1 MIKQHYY
8 KKFISLVILALVSQ
22 SCATMSEGEKTRL
35 ELAKFAKENQ
45 NCCIEKVYVG
55 VEAIVNRK
63 NEIEIASVVND
74 SPADKAGIHQGDVIV
89 KIDGEEIKSKY
100 QAFIIYDSKYP
111 GDMTTLTIKR
121 KGEIITTQFQLISH
135 QYLNVHYTL
144 LELVYK
150 DMPVRLAVIPG
161 KFNFK
166 YSAFKDF
173 FERMEPHIVGGLE
186 SSFIGQF
193 RNQNNFSIIDR
204 QKTDSVLN
212 ELKFQE
218 SGLVDNRFRSQLGT
232 MLGATHLMVKDVSMY
247 IFADGKPQF
256 SYTMR
261 LIEIES
267 GKNLA
272 TSTYSIKS
280 KESIDLVQI
289 DLIDYIN
296 NKLKE
301 IVPLEK
307 EVNTLY
313 ENIRKELAKEKYINI
328 LANELIPM
336 YGKYLEKLQTIHPNT
351 EEVRT
356 VHNLYIEGA
365 TLTYKALR
373 DMETSRRQRDA
384 HKFDEANEKIT
395 EANAK
400 FKQFRN
406 AIKEL
411 RGKHKVIKKN

>member
-1 MIKQHYY
+1 
-8 KKFISLVILALVSQ
+8 
-22 SCATMSEGEKTRL
+22 
-35 ELAKFAKENQ
+35 
-45 NCCIEKVYVG
+45 
-55 VEAIVNRK
+55 
-63 NEIEIASVVND
+63 
-74 SPADKAGIHQGDVIV
+74 
-89 KIDGEEIKSKY
+89 
-100 QAFIIYDSKYP
+100 
-111 GDMTTLTIKR
+111 MTTLTIKR

-161 KFNFK
+161 KFNFT
-166 YSAFKDF
+166 YSAFKDL

-218 SGLVDNRFRSQLGT
+218 SGLVDNRFRSQLGA

-272 TSTYSIKS
+272 TSTFSIKS
-280 KESIDLVQI
+280 KESVDLVQI
-289 DLIDYIN
+289 DLLDYLN
-296 NKLKE
+296 NKLRKIVYLENESVELFNNIRNQLSKKE
-301 IVPLEK
+301 SIDILTSKVLPKYGEFLEELK
-307 EVNTLY
+307 AIRPNTGEVSKIHKVRIEGSTLLY
-313 ENIRKELAKEKYINI
+313 EAAKDLEESIRQN
-328 LANELIPM
+328 N
-336 YGKYLEKLQTIHPNT
+336 
-351 EEVRT
+351 
-356 VHNLYIEGA
+356 
-365 TLTYKALR
+365 
-373 DMETSRRQRDA
+373 SRQ
-384 HKFDEANEKIT
+384 FNEANKKIQ

-400 FKQFRN
+400 ITQFK
-406 AIKEL
+406 ADIKIL
-411 RGKHKVIKKN
+411 SDKHKVVLRY